1 MSFRGPIH
9 AQHLRAYA
17 VEEGIPMSF
26 AKVVVKVLACLV
38 VLLPAALF
46 AQGLSAV
53 CDEGNG
59 ALNTAPLSGTTA
71 QDVMEKVAAR
81 EAMFKQARNNYT
93 YTQDISV
100 QTLDGSTVSG
110 EYRLVQDI
118 TYDDKGG
125 RLENVKF
132 APQSTLQEVT
142 MSPSD
147 FEDFRT
153 MMAFI
158 LTTDDLPKYNL
169 LYVGQQHVDE
179 IDTYVFDIA
188 PKTIEKG
195 HRYFQGRLWIDN
207 RDLQIVKSC
216 GKTVPQVSAAN
227 SKKKKNVEEDL
238 SPTFVTYREQVDGQY
253 WFPTYTRADDVLHFR
268 LNDVHIRETIK
279 YTNYKR
285 FGSTTR
291 IVFKGEVKDDKNP
304 QPAKKP

>member
-1 MSFRGPIH
+1 MSSVK
-9 AQHLRAYA
+9 LA
-17 VEEGIPMSF
+17 VKI
-26 AKVVVKVLACLV
+26 LALLIV
-38 VLLPAALF
+38 VLVPSALF
-46 AQGLSAV
+46 AQGASAI

-59 ALNTAPLSGTTA
+59 TLNTTPLSGTTS
-71 QDVMEKVAAR
+71 QEIMEKVAAK
-81 EAMFKQARNNYT
+81 EALFKQARNNYT

-110 EYRLVQDI
+110 EFRLVQDI
-118 TYDDKGG
+118 LFDDKGN

-179 IDTYVFDIA
+179 IDTFVFDIA

-216 GKTVPQVSAAN
+216 GKTVPQVSAAT
-227 SKKKKNVEEDL
+227 SKKKKVDEDL
-238 SPTFVTYREQVDGQY
+238 SPTFVTYREQIDGQY

-291 IVFKGEVKDDKNP
+291 IVFKGEVKDDKSP
-304 QPAKKP
+304 QPGKKP

>member
-1 MSFRGPIH
+1 MS
-9 AQHLRAYA
+9 
-17 VEEGIPMSF
+17 S
-26 AKVVVKVLACLV
+26 VKVAVKILALLFV
-38 VLLPAALF
+38 VLVPAALF
-46 AQGLSAV
+46 AQGASAV

-59 ALNTAPLSGTTA
+59 ALNTAALSGITSQA
-71 QDVMEKVAAR
+71 IIEKVAAK
-81 EAMFKQARNNYT
+81 EALFKQARNNYT
-93 YTQDISV
+93 YTQDINV

-110 EYRLVQDI
+110 EFRLVQDI
-118 TYDDKGG
+118 TYDDKGN
-125 RLENVKF
+125 RLEDVKF
-132 APQSTLQEVT
+132 APQSTLQEV
-142 MSPSD
+142 SVSQSD
-147 FEDFRT
+147 YEDFRT

-158 LTTDDLPKYNL
+158 LTTDDVPKYNL
-169 LYVGQQHVDE
+169 LYVGTQHVDE

-207 RDLQIVKSC
+207 HDLQIVKSC
-216 GKTVPQVSAAN
+216 GKTVPQIMAGSG
-227 SKKKKNVEEDL
+227 KKNKNVQEDL

-291 IVFKGEVKDDKNP
+291 ITFKGEVKDDKSP

>member
-1 MSFRGPIH
+1 MN
-9 AQHLRAYA
+9 
-17 VEEGIPMSF
+17 F
-26 AKVVVKVLACLV
+26 AKVVKIAARVV
-38 VLLPAALF
+38 VLLAPAVMF
-46 AQGLSAV
+46 AQGSSPV

-59 ALNTAPLSGTTA
+59 ALNTTALSGITS
-71 QDVMEKVAAR
+71 QEILNKVAAK
-81 EAMFKQARNNYT
+81 ESLFQQARNNYT
-93 YTQDISV
+93 YSQDISV

-118 TYDDKGG
+118 TYDNKGN
-125 RLENVKF
+125 RLEDVKF

-147 FEDFRT
+147 FEDFRRL
-153 MMAFI
+153 MAFI
-158 LTTDDLPKYNL
+158 LTTEDLPKYNL

-188 PKTIEKG
+188 TKTIEKG

-238 SPTFVTYREQVDGQY
+238 SPTFVTYREQIDGQY

-268 LNDVHIRETIK
+268 TNDVHIRETIK
-279 YTNYKR
+279 
-285 FGSTTR
+285 
-291 IVFKGEVKDDKNP
+291 
-304 QPAKKP
+304 